1 MRVLS
6 KKNLGLVL
14 LFAGL
19 GRYLGIAIVFALG
32 DYEVTIAQTD
42 KLVYLTFPLV
52 YLFPVMGL
60 GDHARVAFQSCV

>member
-19 GRYLGIAIVFALG
+19 DLYSGIASVFALG
-32 DYEVTIAQTD
+32 DYEVTRAQTD

-52 YLFPVMGL
+52 YLLPVMGL
-60 GDHARVAFQSCV
+60 GDHARVAFPSCV